1 MKSKTI
7 RSNERLGRIKIRNE
21 LQVKLKNKE
30 KSHFKLFSVKTGK
43 KNVKMMRGKREREKG
58 RPDVDK

>member
-43 KNVKMMRGKREREKG
+43 QM
-58 RPDVDK
+58 

>member
-43 KNVKMMRGKREREKG
+43 KM
-58 RPDVDK
+58 